1 MLLSEKYK
9 GKKEFDRVGICTKV
23 VYDEKLN
30 IESKIDKENKS
41 ILIGNKSKSFV
52 ITDEIGIKDSVVC
65 SIILLKD
72 GMLVGVE
79 EGNIYLK
86 SKNDSVYTLDNEGEI
101 LIKANEG
108 IVWKTV
114 DEIIE
119 YIKGIVRAKFYL
131 DNYKEDLKKYINNLA
146 YTVNME
152 SKTTPYEFRIK
163 LVDSF
168 DTLCLNEIKII
179 DHSDERPIKKGYNQR
194 GKSIKEDMNIE
205 KLFEDIEEETVEEDN

>member
-79 EGNIYLK
+79 EGNI
-86 SKNDSVYTLDNEGEI
+86 
-101 LIKANEG
+101 
-108 IVWKTV
+108 
-114 DEIIE
+114 
-119 YIKGIVRAKFYL
+119 
-131 DNYKEDLKKYINNLA
+131 
-146 YTVNME
+146 
-152 SKTTPYEFRIK
+152 
-163 LVDSF
+163 
-168 DTLCLNEIKII
+168 
-179 DHSDERPIKKGYNQR
+179 
-194 GKSIKEDMNIE
+194 
-205 KLFEDIEEETVEEDN
+205 